1 MGGDVPPPVPTG
13 SHQEYIGY
21 NMKIKLTDKPA
32 RGKVDARINADN
44 LLRTVHCSHQS
55 WQQYHIRSE
64 P

>member
-32 RGKVDARINADN
+32 RGKVANG
-44 LLRTVHCSHQS
+44 TCSNQC
-55 WQQYHIRSE
+55 
-64 P
+64 